1 MSNQENN
8 SIHDFDFSLICEFF
22 SSITR
27 QGPGSEASTH
37 EAITAIP
44 NINPDFKIAD
54 IGCGTGSSAI
64 QLAKETQAS
73 VLAIDLFAD
82 FLNKVKK
89 NAEMEGVSDKVS
101 TLQAD
106 MTQLSLEE
114 ESLDLIWSEG
124 AIYNI
129 GFEKGLREWNRY
141 IRKNGYIAVTDSTW
155 LTDTRPS
162 EIEGFWM
169 DAYPQIDTLEN
180 NIAKMAKAGYRVI
193 KTAALPDECWTKEF
207 YEPQVNAQRIF
218 LERHP
223 NHFTANELVKNQRR
237 EADLFSKYSKYYGYV
252 WYIGQKI

>member
-8 SIHDFDFSLICEFF
+8 SIHDFDFSLICEYF
-22 SSITR
+22 SSIKR

-44 NINPDFKIAD
+44 NINSNFIIAD

-73 VLAIDLFAD
+73 VVAIDLFHD
-82 FLNKVKK
+82 FLNKVKL
-89 NAEMEGVSDKVS
+89 NAELAGVSHKVS

-106 MTQLSLEE
+106 MTQLSLEK
-114 ESLDLIWSEG
+114 ESFDLIWSEG

-129 GFEKGLREWNRY
+129 GFKNGLQEWNSF

-155 LTDTRPS
+155 LTDYRPA
-162 EIEGFWM
+162 EIESFWL
-169 DAYPQIDTLEN
+169 DAYPEIDTLDN
-180 NIAKMAKAGYRVI
+180 NITKMEQAGYRMI
-193 KTAALPDECWTKEF
+193 KTAVLPNDCWTKNF
-207 YEPQVNAQRIF
+207 YEPQENAQNVF
-218 LERHP
+218 LERH
-223 NHFTANELVKNQRR
+223 HDDFTANELVKNQRH
-237 EADLFSKYSKYYGYV
+237 EAELFAKYNSYYGYV